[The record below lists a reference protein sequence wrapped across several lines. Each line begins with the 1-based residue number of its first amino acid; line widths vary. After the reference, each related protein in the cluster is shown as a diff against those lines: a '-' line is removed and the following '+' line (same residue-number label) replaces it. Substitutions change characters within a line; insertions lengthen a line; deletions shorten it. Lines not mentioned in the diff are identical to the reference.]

1 MLKRVDRVPVGPTTN
16 YNQKKGE
23 ANVKI
28 IKMGVSIAAVSMAM
42 FLGSASTVAQEAVTF
57 GDDARYMRVVF
68 VSYKPGKAGEAY
80 GIINDHF
87 APAGAA
93 AGLRGPIIIHFQSGA
108 WDASFHWRLEDGL
121 ADLEWRISPNNVSFR
136 AALVAQEGSE
146 DAADAIFDRYNSLI
160 ARTSTVIGHRHV
172 LEDEE

>member
-1 MLKRVDRVPVGPTTN
+1 MTRIGHRRRLIQTAQISISMPWLPTK
-16 YNQKKGE
+16 YSFQ
-23 ANVKI
+23 
-28 IKMGVSIAAVSMAM
+28 
-42 FLGSASTVAQEAVTF
+42 FL
-57 GDDARYMRVVF
+57 
-68 VSYKPGKAGEAY
+68 SYKPGKAGEAY

-93 AGLRGPIIIHFQSGA
+93 AGLPGPVVIHFQSGA

-121 ADLEWRISPNNVSFR
+121 ADLEWRRSPNDVAFR

-146 DAADAIFDRYNSLI
+146 DAADEIFDRYNSLI

-172 LEDEE
+172 SEDEE